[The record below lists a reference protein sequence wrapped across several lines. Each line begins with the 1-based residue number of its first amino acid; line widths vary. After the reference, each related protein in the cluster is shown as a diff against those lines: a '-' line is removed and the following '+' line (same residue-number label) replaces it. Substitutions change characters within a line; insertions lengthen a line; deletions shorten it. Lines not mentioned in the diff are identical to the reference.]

1 MRQKALDVRVYFV
14 TLMIADG
21 IYFLETIIEAS
32 LIAYHTID
40 GHLVTSNKLIARR
53 FF

>member
-1 MRQKALDVRVYFV
+1 MRQKALNVRVYFL

-21 IYFLETIIEAS
+21 IYLLESIIEAT
-32 LIAYHTID
+32 LLAYYTID

>member
-1 MRQKALDVRVYFV
+1 MQQKALDKQVYFL

-21 IYFLETIIEAS
+21 IYFLESIIEAT
-32 LIAYHTID
+32 LLAYYTVD

>member
-1 MRQKALDVRVYFV
+1 MRQKALNVRAYFI

-21 IYFLETIIEAS
+21 VYLLETIIEAT
-32 LIAYHTID
+32 LLAYHTID